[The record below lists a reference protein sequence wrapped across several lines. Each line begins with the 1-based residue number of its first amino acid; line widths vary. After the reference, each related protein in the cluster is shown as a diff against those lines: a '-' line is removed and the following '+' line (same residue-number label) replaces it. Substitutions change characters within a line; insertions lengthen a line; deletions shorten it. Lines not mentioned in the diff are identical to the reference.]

1 MRKYFF
7 SGSLSHTHAHTLT
20 RRDRVRRPSTSTVSR
35 EGVLQI

>member
-7 SGSLSHTHAHTLT
+7 SGSVSHIHTHTLAC
-20 RRDRVRRPSTSTVSR
+20 RDRVGRPSTSTVSR